1 MQAKVAELEASLT
14 AALKEKSALERQ
26 RSTGKPPRPPTSGG
40 SSPRAAPSSP
50 FGRASSNGGDA
61 ASGLQ
66 VASLEV
72 QVRCP
77 ASSATSCIQRIC
89 NEAHDCL

>member
-1 MQAKVAELEASLT
+1 MQAKVAELEASLA
-14 AALKEKSALERQ
+14 AALKEKVALERQ

-40 SSPRAAPSSP
+40 SSPRAAPPSP

-66 VASLEV
+66 VASLDV
-72 QVRCP
+72 QVRLISLLTCP
-77 ASSATSCIQRIC
+77 SQTVHGQ
-89 NEAHDCL
+89 